1 MLSGIILAGGRSTRM
16 GTPKALLPFG
26 GEPLVARLVA
36 RIRPLFDEVIVA
48 ASPGQELPPLDARVV
63 LDDVAHEGPVGGMLY
78 ALRAAGGEYGFVT
91 SCDAAFLR
99 PELVSHLVA
108 QRAGWDIVAPRWGGR
123 LQPLVAVYSKAVIP
137 LLEAQLAAGRL
148 RLGDLLDSART
159 RTVDEE
165 EIRRFDPEGASF
177 FNMNTPEDYEEA
189 LRRLRS
195 GATRTGSP

>member
-16 GTPKALLPFG
+16 GSPKALLPFG

-63 LDDVAHEGPVGGMLY
+63 FDDVAHEGPVGGILY
-78 ALRAAGGEYGFVT
+78 GLRAAGGEYGFVT

-99 PELVSHLVA
+99 PELVSHIAAL
-108 QRAGWDIVAPRWGGR
+108 RAGWDIVAPRWGGR
-123 LQPLVAVYSKAVIP
+123 VQPLVAVYSKSVIP

-148 RLGDLLDSART
+148 RLGALLDRVRT

-165 EIRRFDPEGASF
+165 EVRRFDPEGASF

-189 LRRLRS
+189 LRRLRP
-195 GATRTGSP
+195 GATGAGSP